1 MADVGDIRYKFL
13 SDEAAKRIYRDHPQM
28 KASSDDY
35 CPTCLKEGTYL
46 WKGEKHECDCEMQLQ
61 LYKHYL
67 AAGIGENYQRLSW
80 ADYEGDPKL
89 KDALDLYLEQHERFA
104 SRGVGVL
111 LYGGYGVGKT
121 FGVTMLLKD
130 LVKEGYRCY
139 ATTFAAMIEMFTAGW
154 KNPEEQRFFQQN
166 VVRSDILLLDDVGR
180 ELRNRSKL
188 SESTFDD
195 TLRQRVQNG
204 RPTFITTNMSLG
216 ELQEG
221 YGSAILSLLREVSMN
236 YELKG
241 TDFRP
246 TANRRMMNEIMAG
259 ETRPI
264 V

>member
-1 MADVGDIRYKFL
+1 MKNNDIRYRFL
-13 SDEAAKRIYRDHPQM
+13 SDEAASRLYREHPQM
-28 KASSDDY
+28 KASADAY
-35 CPTCLKEGTYL
+35 CPTCHKAGKYVWEGKEY
-46 WKGEKHECDCEMQLQ
+46 ECDCLMQLQ

-80 ADYEGDPKL
+80 DDYEGDPKL
-89 KDALDLYLEQHERFA
+89 KKALDRYLQEHERFA
-104 SRGVGVL
+104 TRGVGVL
-111 LYGGYGVGKT
+111 LYGSYGVGKT
-121 FGVTMLLKD
+121 FASTLLLKD
-130 LVKEGYRCY
+130 LVKLGYRCY
-139 ATTFAAMIEMFTAGW
+139 STTFAAMIEMFTAGW
-154 KNPEEQRFFQQN
+154 RNQEEQRFFQQN

-180 ELRNRSKL
+180 ELRTRNKL

-216 ELQEG
+216 EMQEG

-246 TANRRMMNEIMAG
+246 TANKRMMEEIMSG